1 MDRKTSAAKVLPFL
15 KKHWP
20 ECLTAAVA
28 AAVWGLL
35 FDRFLL
41 NDIDDTWTTSWIY
54 YFIRDGQTR
63 DLIFMEQVPE
73 YWGVRFF
80 SHIFCWICGA
90 VLSVIGFTRSN
101 VHLLSNLW
109 MLGGL
114 ALWYQVGKRVWQ
126 DRKQAAELVLLLAL
140 STIVVSAAN
149 KGRSDAFIF
158 FLQSASLVLFAGK
171 HYFSALLTLCLAV
184 ETHPIGILGGCYL
197 AAWTVVY
204 DRDLLRLKDPS
215 GLFRLIAGGLAGLG
229 IYLLLHASELRNFG
243 TMLDSMDAPANFL
256 LMHFFGREHFAWR
269 YWPDLALFL
278 AAAVWSL
285 IRLAVDK
292 KNSFALASTLFLL
305 AGSLV
310 IRRGNFHYALF
321 CYPAFLMLAG
331 ETFGH
336 FELKRIPL
344 LLVLWAGLQLPQ
356 FLYLIHRNLSCRD
369 YAVYQKFLSE
379 TEFPA
384 DAVICGHPADW
395 FGLQKYRG
403 FRSLTHFHPPK
414 SEFYLIQ
421 HNGTRYQQ
429 PDIPAV
435 PAENL
440 QMQELRSIRL
450 PSGGTIRILKAKAKP
465 AAETSDGKKAS
476 APSERKS
483 SGEHDRP

>member
-1 MDRKTSAAKVLPFL
+1 MDWKTPAAKILPFL

-35 FDRFLL
+35 FDRFLP
-41 NDIDDTWTTSWIY
+41 NDIDDTWTTSWVY
-54 YFIRDGQTR
+54 YFIHDGQTR
-63 DLIFMEQVPE
+63 DMIFMEQVPE

-80 SHIFCWICGA
+80 SHIFCWICGG
-90 VLSVIGFTRSN
+90 VLSLIGFTRSN

-158 FLQSASLVLFAGK
+158 FLQSASLLLFAGK

-204 DRDLLRLKDPS
+204 DRDLLRLKNLS
-215 GLFRLIAGGLAGLG
+215 GLFRLIAGGMAGFG

-243 TMLDSMDAPANFL
+243 AMLNSIGPQENFL
-256 LMHFFGREHFAWR
+256 TMHFFGREHFAWR
-269 YWPDLALFL
+269 YWPDLLIFS
-278 AAAVWSL
+278 AAAVWGV
-285 IRLAVDK
+285 IRLVSDK
-292 KNSFALASTLFLL
+292 KCSFALASTFFLL

-321 CYPAFLMLAG
+321 CYPAFLMLAW
-331 ETFGH
+331 ETFGR
-336 FELKRIPL
+336 FELKKIPL
-344 LLVLWAGLQLPQ
+344 ILALWAGLQLPQ
-356 FLYLIHRNLSCRD
+356 FLYLVHRNLPCRD
-369 YAVYQKFLSE
+369 HRIYLQFLAE

-403 FRSLTHFHPPK
+403 FRSLTHYHPPK
-414 SEFYLIQ
+414 TEFYLIE
-421 HNGTRYQQ
+421 HAGTRYQQ

-435 PAENL
+435 PRENL
-440 QMQELRSIRL
+440 QVQELRSLRL
-450 PSGGTIRILKAKAKP
+450 PSGGTVRISKAKP
-465 AAETSDGKKAS
+465 GPAAEPLRGKKTPAAS
-476 APSERKS
+476 EKKNS
-483 SGEHDRP
+483 SGQDRS